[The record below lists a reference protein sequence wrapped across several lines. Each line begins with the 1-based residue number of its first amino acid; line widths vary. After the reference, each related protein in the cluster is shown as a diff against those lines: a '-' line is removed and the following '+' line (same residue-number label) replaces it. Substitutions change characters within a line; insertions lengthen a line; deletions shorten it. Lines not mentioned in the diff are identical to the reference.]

1 MEEPFFSII
10 MPAYNAEKF
19 LSEAIDSILTQSFI
33 NFELFVIN
41 DGSIDKTADI
51 CRQFS
56 KIDSRIVFIDK
67 SNEGVSV
74 ARNVALD
81 KAKGQYVFF
90 VDSDDVVYEDSLLR
104 IHSFLKRT
112 PVDYLRFEYEIIDG
126 HGRMLYP
133 NYEASKRRRY
143 EGKKI
148 DSSRCIENLIRGEF
162 FSWSG
167 VFKRTIIEK
176 NNLRFLPGCTY
187 NEDTLFMMHYFMHS
201 QTHVYVSDKVYG
213 YRKSETAV
221 TCRFTERNYLD
232 VERVVT
238 KLQKIY
244 YSQCKI
250 DSKVIKRI
258 IEGLCLRLF
267 VERRNKQQVENKIFD
282 FCLKNPV
289 TIEWQILSLIGTEF
303 GMKFLPL
310 LAIYKKIIRKIG

>member
-1 MEEPFFSII
+1 MPFFSII
-10 MPAYNAEKF
+10 MPAYNAEKH
-19 LSEAIDSILTQSFI
+19 LEEAIDSVVKQSFPD
-33 NFELFVIN
+33 FELIVVN
-41 DGSIDKTADI
+41 DGSRDHTKDI
-51 CRQFS
+51 CQRWMKKDVRVQ
-56 KIDSRIVFIDK
+56 FIDK
-67 SNEGVSV
+67 NNEGVSV

-90 VDSDDVVYEDSLLR
+90 VDSDDVVYEDSLLK

-112 PVDYLRFEYEIIDG
+112 PVDYLRFEYEIIDV

-143 EGKKI
+143 EGKKM

-176 NNLRFLPGCTY
+176 NNLRFLSGCTY

-213 YRKSETAV
+213 YRKSDSAV
-221 TCRFTERNYLD
+221 TCRFTEKNYKD
-232 VERVVT
+232 VENVV
-238 KLQKIY
+238 KKMQKIY
-244 YSQCKI
+244 YSQCQIESKI
-250 DSKVIKRI
+250 IKRI

-267 VERRNKQQVENKIFD
+267 LERNVKLQVKNKIFD

-289 TIEWQILSLIGTEF
+289 TLEWQILSLVGVKIGTK
-303 GMKFLPL
+303 MLPL
-310 LAIYKKIIRKIG
+310 LAIFKKIIRKIG

>member
-1 MEEPFFSII
+1 MKEPFFSII

-19 LSEAIDSILTQSFI
+19 LSEAIESILLQSFTD
-33 NFELFVIN
+33 FELFVIN
-41 DGSIDKTADI
+41 DGSIDKTDDI
-51 CRQFS
+51 CRCFS
-56 KIDSRIVFIDK
+56 KKDSRIVFIDK
-67 SNEGVSV
+67 NNEGVSV

-81 KAKGQYVFF
+81 KANGEYVFF
-90 VDSDDVVYEDSLLR
+90 VDSDDIIYKDSLQK
-104 IHSFLKRT
+104 IYCFLKRT
-112 PVDYLRFEYEIIDG
+112 PVDYLRFEYEIIDSLG
-126 HGRMLYP
+126 KMLYP
-133 NYEASKRRRY
+133 NYEAAERRKY
-143 EGKKI
+143 EGKKM
-148 DSSRCIENLIRGEF
+148 DSSDCIENLIRGEF

-187 NEDTLFMMHYFMHS
+187 NEDTLFMMHFFMYS

-238 KLQKIY
+238 ELQKIY

-250 DSKVIKRI
+250 ESKVIKRI

-267 VERRNKQQVENKIFD
+267 VERKNKQLVENKIFD
-282 FCLKNPV
+282 FCLKNSV
-289 TIEWQILSLIGTEF
+289 TIEWQILSLTGTEF
-303 GMKFLPL
+303 GIKILPV
-310 LAIYKKIIRKIG
+310 LAIFKKIIRKI

>member
-1 MEEPFFSII
+1 MPFFSII
-10 MPAYNAEKF
+10 MPAYNAEKH
-19 LSEAIDSILTQSFI
+19 LEEAIDSVVKQSFLD
-33 NFELFVIN
+33 FELIVVN
-41 DGSIDKTADI
+41 DGSRDHTKGI
-51 CRQFS
+51 CQRWMKKDARVQ
-56 KIDSRIVFIDK
+56 FIDK

-143 EGKKI
+143 EGKKM

-221 TCRFTERNYLD
+221 TYRFTERNYLD

-258 IEGLCLRLF
+258 IEGLCLRLLE
-267 VERRNKQQVENKIFD
+267 ERRNKQQVENKIFD

>member
-1 MEEPFFSII
+1 MKEPFFSII

-19 LSEAIDSILTQSFI
+19 LSEAIESVLLQSFTD
-33 NFELFVIN
+33 FELFVIN
-41 DGSIDKTADI
+41 DGSIDKTDDI
-51 CRQFS
+51 CRFFS
-56 KIDSRIVFIDK
+56 KKDSRIVFIDK
-67 SNEGVSV
+67 KNEGVSL
-74 ARNVALD
+74 ARNEALD
-81 KAKGQYVFF
+81 KASGEYVFF
-90 VDSDDVVYEDSLLR
+90 VDSDDIIYKDSLQK
-104 IHSFLKRT
+104 IHCFLKRT
-112 PVDYLRFEYEIIDG
+112 PVDYLRFEYEIIDSL
-126 HGRMLYP
+126 GRLLYP
-133 NYEASKRRRY
+133 NYEAAKRRRY
-143 EGKKI
+143 EGKKMN
-148 DSSRCIENLIRGEF
+148 SSDCIENLIRGEF

-187 NEDTLFMMHYFMHS
+187 NEDTLFMMHFFMYS

-238 KLQKIY
+238 ELQKIY

-250 DSKVIKRI
+250 ESKVIKRI
-258 IEGLCLRLF
+258 IERLCLRLF

-289 TIEWQILSLIGTEF
+289 TIEWQILSLTGTGF
-303 GMKFLPL
+303 GIKILPV
-310 LAIYKKIIRKIG
+310 LAIFKKIIRKI

>member
-1 MEEPFFSII
+1 MKEPFFSII
-10 MPAYNAEKF
+10 MPAYNAERF
-19 LSEAIDSILTQSFI
+19 LSEAIDSVLTQSFAD
-33 NFELFVIN
+33 FELFVIN
-41 DGSIDKTADI
+41 DGSVDKTADI

-56 KIDSRIVFIDK
+56 KKDSRIIFIDK

-104 IHSFLKRT
+104 IYSFLKST
-112 PVDYLRFEYEIIDG
+112 PVDYLRFEYQIIDNQ
-126 HGRMLYP
+126 GRKLYP
-133 NYEASKRRRY
+133 NYEAAKRRKY
-143 EGKKI
+143 EGKKM
-148 DSSRCIENLIRGEF
+148 DSSDCIENLIRGEF

-167 VFKRTIIEK
+167 IFKRTIIEK

-187 NEDTLFMMHYFMHS
+187 NEDTLFMMHFFMFS

-213 YRKSETAV
+213 YRKSESAV

-238 KLQKIY
+238 ELQKIY

-250 DSKVIKRI
+250 ESKVIKRI

-267 VERRNKQQVENKIFD
+267 VERRNKQRVENKIFD
-282 FCLKNPV
+282 FCLKNSV
-289 TIEWQILSLIGTEF
+289 TIEWQILSLTGTEF
-303 GMKFLPL
+303 GMKILPV
-310 LAIYKKIIRKIG
+310 LAIFKKILRKI